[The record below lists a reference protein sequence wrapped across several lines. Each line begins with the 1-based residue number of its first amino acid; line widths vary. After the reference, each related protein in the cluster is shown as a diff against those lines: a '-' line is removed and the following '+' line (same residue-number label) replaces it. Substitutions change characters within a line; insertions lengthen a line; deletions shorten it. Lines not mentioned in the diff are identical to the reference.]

1 MRPSDRALANWT
13 RLMTPIAY
21 KMKKRVQKKAGM
33 WVKTIETAKTLIL
46 DPFKKT
52 VSMEIAGKWNRL
64 TRKLLQKDKIRSQKV
79 HWRWR
84 RLVNDLLKVDR
95 NRRLFV
101 QARFS
106 RLIRAYILYRA
117 NRKKLQAVGRLR
129 KLANKLL
136 AS

>member
-1 MRPSDRALANWT
+1 MRPSGRALANWT
-13 RLMTPIAY
+13 RLLTPIAN

-33 WVKTIETAKTLIL
+33 WVKTIATAKTLII
-46 DPFKKT
+46 DSFKKT
-52 VSMEIAGKWNRL
+52 VCMEVAGKWNRL
-64 TRKLLQKDKIRSQKV
+64 TRKLLQKDKIRSQKL

-84 RLVNDLLKVDR
+84 RLVNDLVKVDR

-117 NRKKLQAVGRLR
+117 NRKKL
-129 KLANKLL
+129 
-136 AS
+136 